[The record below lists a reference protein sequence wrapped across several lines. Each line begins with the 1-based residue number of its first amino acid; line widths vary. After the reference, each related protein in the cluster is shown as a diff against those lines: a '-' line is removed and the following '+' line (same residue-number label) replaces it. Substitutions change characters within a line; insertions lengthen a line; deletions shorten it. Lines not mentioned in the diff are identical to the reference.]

1 MIYLLIYLKFLI
13 RFGYIQVILGID
25 LKELLVVLGAFLK
38 IGDASWFTRSLPSST
53 THATWCLNPQLLVHC
68 KS

>member
-38 IGDASWFTRSLPSST
+38 IGDASMVGLLGLFRHLLLMQLGVSTRS
-53 THATWCLNPQLLVHC
+53 C
-68 KS
+68 